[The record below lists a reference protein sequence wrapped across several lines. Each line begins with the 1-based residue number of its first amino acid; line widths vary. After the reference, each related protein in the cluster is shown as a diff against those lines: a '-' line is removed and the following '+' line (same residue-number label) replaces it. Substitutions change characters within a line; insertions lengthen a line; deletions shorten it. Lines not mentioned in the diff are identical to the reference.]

1 MAEDNIIQQAIYRAM
16 VEPSYANNVFSQL
29 PFNDDTFGDYK
40 DIAITI
46 RNHYRKYDTP
56 VSGTALIND
65 LVKRAKQQRKFNDDT
80 ETKID
85 DSVAEVTTL
94 SRTDNFSNDQEIKD
108 QVDKWARN
116 TMATGV
122 LLKAISNG
130 SRDIGSDDTLEELL
144 DGLNK
149 ALTIGS
155 TSTDAETISLLDPNS
170 VDDVIDLLTEVK
182 QDTVPLHWKSLDD
195 LMDGGMAAGE
205 MGMVVAKSG
214 SGKTSALVNMAKQ
227 YAVKANKNVMY
238 VALEERTQRM
248 VLRLFRLIS
257 NQSQRDI
264 YDENGVPNA
273 VKLKAQMSAL
283 AQAHEQ
289 GKIGN
294 IDIVKSMPQTVTPKM
309 IEQFLQEYLL
319 KHGHYPDIIFLDY
332 PDLML
337 NPHDGQVNEYR
348 GMGMLY
354 EDLRK
359 IAGKYN
365 LIMWVASQANRS
377 ASYEDVVDS
386 SKTIEGSKQKLNTV
400 EVALSINQ
408 TDEEFQAGFIRLHV
422 DKVRNPKD
430 GAYDKMLY
438 FKVNT
443 KAVSFEDESPSDF
456 EAHQQVLAQ
465 ANNDKFGEYK
475 KPSNAKSSEEARKKI
490 ADVNSKIV
498 NII

>member
-1 MAEDNIIQQAIYRAM
+1 MAEENIVQQAIYRAI
-16 VEPSYANNVFSQL
+16 VEPSFANNVFSQL
-29 PFNDDTFGDYK
+29 TFNDDTFGDYK
-40 DIAITI
+40 DVAIAV

-56 VSGTALIND
+56 MSGTALVND
-65 LVKRAKQQRKFNDDT
+65 LVKKAKTQRKFNDDT
-80 ETKID
+80 QSKIED
-85 DSVAEVTTL
+85 AVAEVTTL
-94 SRTDNFSNDQEIKD
+94 SKTDNFSNDQEIKD
-108 QVDKWARN
+108 QVDKWSRN
-116 TMATGV
+116 VVATGV
-122 LLKAISNG
+122 LMKAISNG

-170 VDDVIDLLTEVK
+170 VDDVLDLLSEVK
-182 QDTVPLHWKSLDD
+182 QDTVPLHWEALDD

-214 SGKTSALVNMAKQ
+214 NGKTTALVNMAKQ
-227 YAVKANKNVMY
+227 YAVKSKKNVMY
-238 VALEERTQRM
+238 IALEERTQRM
-248 VLRLFRLIS
+248 ILRLFRLIS

-264 YDENGVPNA
+264 YDEDGVPNI
-273 VKLKAQMSAL
+273 VKLKAQMNAL
-283 AQAHEQ
+283 SQAHEQ

-294 IDIVKSMPQTVTPKM
+294 IDVVKSTPQTVTPKM
-309 IEQFLQEYLL
+309 IEQFLQEYML
-319 KHGHYPDIIFLDY
+319 KHGHYPDVIFLDY

-359 IAGKYN
+359 IAGQYN

-377 ASYEDVVDS
+377 AGYEEVVDS
-386 SKTIEGSKQKLNTV
+386 SRTIEGSKQKLNTV

-430 GAYDKMLY
+430 GAYSKMLY

-456 EAHQQVLAQ
+456 EAHQQVLASSK
-465 ANNDKFGEYK
+465 NDKFGEYK
-475 KPSNAKSSEEARKKI
+475 KPSNAQSNEEAKKKI
-490 ADVNSKIV
+490 AEVNSKII
-498 NII
+498 NIV